1 MNLAAPARK
10 LQLFSTTA
18 QGAFWQLQLG
28 TRKIHQVS
36 WTGMRESRINSNLCR
51 LLGSCAKIESE
62 CIVLS
67 GLAVCCCGI
76 ALFEIVICV
85 VLGDGFRDVLLRVH
99 VFGGCRFGVSF
110 GMFCVWFGDV
120 SGDFFASRGGG
131 CMCWGG
137 FGCVRLAMSVWL
149 FLGDVFRDTL
159 GMMCLE
165 GILGR
170 PVQGNVFGGVLGDV
184 FVVFVG

>member
-1 MNLAAPARK
+1 M
-10 LQLFSTTA
+10 S
-18 QGAFWQLQLG
+18 LG
-28 TRKIHQVS
+28 D
-36 WTGMRESRINSNLCR
+36 
-51 LLGSCAKIESE
+51 
-62 CIVLS
+62 
-67 GLAVCCCGI
+67 
-76 ALFEIVICV
+76 V
-85 VLGDGFRDVLLRVH
+85 VLGCLSGCFA
-99 VFGGCRFGVSF
+99 FGL
-110 GMFCVWFGDV
+110 GDV

-131 CMCWGG
+131 CMCWDG

>member
-1 MNLAAPARK
+1 MDKLRCRHALLAAPVNALAAIMQNELGGSSSQVATVQHHCTRRFLAAPARDS
-10 LQLFSTTA
+10 QDPPSFM
-18 QGAFWQLQLG
+18 
-28 TRKIHQVS
+28 
-36 WTGMRESRINSNLCR
+36 TGMRESRINSNLCR

-110 GMFCVWFGDV
+110 GMFCVWFG
-120 SGDFFASRGGG
+120 
-131 CMCWGG
+131 
-137 FGCVRLAMSVWL
+137 
-149 FLGDVFRDTL
+149 
-159 GMMCLE
+159 
-165 GILGR
+165 
-170 PVQGNVFGGVLGDV
+170 
-184 FVVFVG
+184 